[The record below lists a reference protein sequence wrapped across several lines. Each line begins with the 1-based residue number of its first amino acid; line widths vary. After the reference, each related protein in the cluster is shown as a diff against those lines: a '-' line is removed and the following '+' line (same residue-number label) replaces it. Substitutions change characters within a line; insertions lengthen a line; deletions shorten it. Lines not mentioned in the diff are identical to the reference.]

1 MNSFRLA
8 ALSGVAFLAFS
19 RLSGAQPVP
28 APMATPTP
36 APVSTEIVVSATK
49 MPEEA
54 VNISGFASVISG
66 DEVRR
71 TGARTVADA
80 IINVVGLDTAD
91 GSDSGSRLPNIGL
104 WGLKEFDALLVTL
117 DGVPVGGPFN
127 PSLSQIPVEDVDR
140 IEIVKGPQG
149 TLYGV
154 SAFAGMIQVFT
165 RRAAEKGGSVTV
177 GGGSFS
183 DEHAALS
190 YTLPLANDLTLR
202 AYGSFDRNKGWQD
215 FTDFSDTRLTL
226 SGEKKW
232 GDTTLGVSLI
242 TFLNTNDFGSPLPV
256 DAGEPV
262 PGFLIDR
269 NYAIRGGR
277 LDHRATSLSSNLS
290 TPLAPGL
297 KLENTLG
304 LTRDEQI
311 QVRSFINVSDG
322 VTASATGTA
331 LKPVES
337 TFFDDVRIVADFQA
351 AGRHRLVGGAALTWG
366 RTTAEGTGFDF
377 DLTIGPNPV
386 VPELGSV
393 PVGDHRSFSDRRT
406 FFGFYL
412 NDEWTPIPRL
422 TLTAGARYDAT
433 SETLSAAGQEV
444 GGPLVTTADSKS
456 NGAWSGGVAA
466 LVRLVQKPAGPL
478 ETANL
483 YGALKSAFK
492 PAAPN
497 LSEAESA
504 QILEPERTYSGEFG
518 LKTRWLD
525 GTLGFDF
532 SWFHMKFQNMVV
544 SILGPDNQP
553 MLTNAGEQRF
563 QGEEFDLSYR
573 PKFAEGLTLSAGYA
587 HHDATFVHFSFL
599 TPDGQLRVVDGKRLE
614 LVPRDMWNAKVAYG
628 SKNGPGGFVAVRHQG
643 QRPLTRRNTFYTPDF
658 FEVDAGLGWD
668 FSWGRLGVTG
678 RNLGDSR
685 HYVADSEIGD
695 SQFYVAPPRRFMGE
709 VTFRF

>member
-1 MNSFRLA
+1 M
-8 ALSGVAFLAFS
+8 
-19 RLSGAQPVP
+19 
-28 APMATPTP
+28 
-36 APVSTEIVVSATK
+36 
-49 MPEEA
+49 
-54 VNISGFASVISG
+54 
-66 DEVRR
+66 
-71 TGARTVADA
+71 
-80 IINVVGLDTAD
+80 
-91 GSDSGSRLPNIGL
+91 
-104 WGLKEFDALLVTL
+104 
-117 DGVPVGGPFN
+117 
-127 PSLSQIPVEDVDR
+127 
-140 IEIVKGPQG
+140 
-149 TLYGV
+149 
-154 SAFAGMIQVFT
+154 
-165 RRAAEKGGSVTV
+165 
-177 GGGSFS
+177 
-183 DEHAALS
+183 
-190 YTLPLANDLTLR
+190 
-202 AYGSFDRNKGWQD
+202 
-215 FTDFSDTRLTL
+215 
-226 SGEKKW
+226 
-232 GDTTLGVSLI
+232 
-242 TFLNTNDFGSPLPV
+242 
-256 DAGEPV
+256 
-262 PGFLIDR
+262 
-269 NYAIRGGR
+269 
-277 LDHRATSLSSNLS
+277 
-290 TPLAPGL
+290 
-297 KLENTLG
+297 
-304 LTRDEQI
+304 
-311 QVRSFINVSDG
+311 
-322 VTASATGTA
+322 
-331 LKPVES
+331 
-337 TFFDDVRIVADFQA
+337 
-351 AGRHRLVGGAALTWG
+351 
-366 RTTAEGTGFDF
+366 
-377 DLTIGPNPV
+377 
-386 VPELGSV
+386 
-393 PVGDHRSFSDRRT
+393 
-406 FFGFYL
+406 
-412 NDEWTPIPRL
+412 
-422 TLTAGARYDAT
+422 
-433 SETLSAAGQEV
+433 
-444 GGPLVTTADSKS
+444 TTADSKS

-587 HHDATFVHFSFL
+587 HHDATFVYFAFL

-614 LVPRDMWNAKVAYG
+614 LVPRDMWNAKIAYG

-643 QRPLTRRNTFYTPDF
+643 QRPLTRRNTFFTPEF